1 MPRFTF
7 RYHEQDYG
15 IIGFDAPSLEEAQK
29 LFDSIQSQ
37 EIEYD
42 ELPNYS
48 RRTKGGDVEY
58 TEIVQLEEPLP
69 TIPILLKTGEK

>member
-48 RRTKGGDVEY
+48 RRTKGGDVE
-58 TEIVQLEEPLP
+58 TTDLTQLEEQLP
-69 TIPILLKTGEK
+69 TIPMLLKTGE